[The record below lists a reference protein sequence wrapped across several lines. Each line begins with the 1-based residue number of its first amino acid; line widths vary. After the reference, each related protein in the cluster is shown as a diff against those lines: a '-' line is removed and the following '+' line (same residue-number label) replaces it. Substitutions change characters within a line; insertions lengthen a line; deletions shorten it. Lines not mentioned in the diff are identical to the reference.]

1 MRARGRPR
9 GAAGLH
15 ASYRWA
21 RTRPRT
27 PRPAATRA
35 AANSIQRPRGRP
47 VNGSVISRD
56 TRCSR
61 DGDPCCLD
69 PCRTIVLRWPRTPR
83 TGVVGGA
90 PAPAAVEEPA
100 EAAAPALP
108 AAEPVEPPGGV
119 PADPAGPLP
128 PPTCA
133 VPTEFAAL
141 EPPPTWTVPT
151 DPVASLPPLD
161 PPNANGISVAR
172 PPAGVP
178 AEPPKPPASGPDCTV
193 RAERLAELPPP
204 SCAVPIERSALFP

>member
-1 MRARGRPR
+1 
-9 GAAGLH
+9 
-15 ASYRWA
+15 
-21 RTRPRT
+21 RTRR
-27 PRPAATRA
+27 
-35 AANSIQRPRGRP
+35 S
-47 VNGSVISRD
+47 
-56 TRCSR
+56 
-61 DGDPCCLD
+61 
-69 PCRTIVLRWPRTPR
+69 
-83 TGVVGGA
+83 GVVGGA

-100 EAAAPALP
+100 EAAAPAVP

-193 RAERLAELPPP
+193 RVERLAELG
-204 SCAVPIERSALFP
+204 SDERRGGEGGG